1 MRRVVAL
8 LLLGL
13 RALVLHPL
21 AQLFT
26 PPERKGKRRFLSNY
40 ASEALVPMSAE
51 DRAALP
57 RFSGCVNCGLCD
69 AVCPLVGRADLA
81 EWRGPSLF
89 AIAYSRA
96 TPEMPHLRAVIATLD
111 LCGTCRAC
119 QDVCPRAVPLLDI
132 FAFTRRKLLEVDAA
146 RAPALELP
154 APDEAVAAAPQP
166 GLGT

>member
-1 MRRVVAL
+1 VKRLLAL

-13 RALVLHPL
+13 RALVLHPI

-40 ASEALVPMSAE
+40 APEALVPMSAA
-51 DRAALP
+51 DRAELP

-69 AVCPLVGRADLA
+69 AVCPLVGRAELRA
-81 EWRGPSLF
+81 WRGPSLF

-96 TPEMPHLRAVIATLD
+96 TPELPHLRVAIATLD
-111 LCGTCRAC
+111 QCGPCHAC

-132 FAFTRRKLLEVDAA
+132 FAFTRRKLAEVDAA
-146 RAPALELP
+146 RASDAGTVPVGEP
-154 APDEAVAAAPQP
+154 VASAQP